1 MTWQIVFYSR
11 VTGDISR
18 KRGYKRRQ
26 AAAFDLRENGFAE
39 DSSGVW
45 VAENWLA
52 KIREDSG
59 AISVTPRKWCGKEGG
74 EDGMAQQLTLPRP
87 DRRGGLPTHR
97 QGGGKERDERGQ
109 AL

>member
-74 EDGMAQQLTLPRP
+74 ADGLAQCGTLPRP
-87 DRRGGLPTHR
+87 DRRRGPAPHR
-97 QGGGKERDERGQ
+97 QGGGNERDERGQ

>member
-39 DSSGVW
+39 DSRIPVGSGW
-45 VAENWLA
+45 
-52 KIREDSG
+52 
-59 AISVTPRKWCGKEGG
+59 RKTGWRKS
-74 EDGMAQQLTLPRP
+74 
-87 DRRGGLPTHR
+87 
-97 QGGGKERDERGQ
+97 ERT
-109 AL
+109 AAPFP